1 MKKGLTKFNPFD
13 IIKTVKG
20 KEKTIMAINENKKV
34 RKAKNAQKRVL
45 IPFNTG
51 IRTHKS
57 KKDYNRQ
64 KMKKINP
71 DY

>member
-1 MKKGLTKFNPFD
+1 MKSMVSQLSEWKRGDK
-13 IIKTVKG
+13 
-20 KEKTIMAINENKKV
+20 MMNENKKV

-45 IPFNTG
+45 VPFNTG

-64 KMKKINP
+64 KYKKI
-71 DY
+71 DF

>member
-1 MKKGLTKFNPFD
+1 LSLIKKDYFVEFIVKKEKKGGDKMT
-13 IIKTVKG
+13 
-20 KEKTIMAINENKKV
+20 NENKKV

-45 IPFNTG
+45 VPFNTG

-64 KMKKINP
+64 KYKKI
-71 DY
+71 DF

>member
-1 MKKGLTKFNPFD
+1 MQLMKS
-13 IIKTVKG
+13 
-20 KEKTIMAINENKKV
+20 MASWLSEWKRGDKMTNENKKV

-45 IPFNTG
+45 VPFNTG

-64 KMKKINP
+64 KYKKI
-71 DY
+71 DF

>member
-1 MKKGLTKFNPFD
+1 M
-13 IIKTVKG
+13 
-20 KEKTIMAINENKKV
+20 INENKKA

-45 IPFNTG
+45 VPFNTG

-64 KMKKINP
+64 KYKRIDFNS
-71 DY
+71 

>member
-1 MKKGLTKFNPFD
+1 MKL
-13 IIKTVKG
+13 
-20 KEKTIMAINENKKV
+20 MASWLSEWKRGDKMTNENKKV

-45 IPFNTG
+45 VPFNTG

-64 KMKKINP
+64 KYKKIVF
-71 DY
+71 

>member
-1 MKKGLTKFNPFD
+1 M
-13 IIKTVKG
+13 
-20 KEKTIMAINENKKV
+20 INENKKV

-45 IPFNTG
+45 ILFNTG

-64 KMKKINP
+64 KYKKI
-71 DY
+71 DF

>member
-1 MKKGLTKFNPFD
+1 MSLIKKDYFVEFIVKKEKKGGDKMT
-13 IIKTVKG
+13 
-20 KEKTIMAINENKKV
+20 NENKKV

-45 IPFNTG
+45 VPFNTG

-64 KMKKINP
+64 KYKKI
-71 DY
+71 DF